1 MSKQIQSQKPL
12 IWSFSY
18 FREFFRSIKAI
29 RNWSFPI
36 LLILT
41 FTLLLFYSFTLV
53 QAKNVDSDSYH
64 IQMGDLNMGAGLP
77 TSAGYNLGI
86 TGGQTAPGAF
96 LSSGYQL
103 LAGFWYIKTII
114 PFSFTIDDLSIDFGA
129 LTPNQFSTESN
140 NLTVSAG
147 GAGGYQVT
155 AQENKPLTLSSDV
168 ATIPDTT
175 CDDTNCTEILCRPWT
190 ETNKYGFGF
199 NMSGDDVDT
208 GDTKFKDS
216 TYFCQFADQSAG
228 TPETPQVVMFKTGV
242 TRDPPSNTSTALVTY
257 QINISGNQGAGDY
270 ENYVMFI
277 ATPTY

>member
-1 MSKQIQSQKPL
+1 MI
-12 IWSFSY
+12 I
-18 FREFFRSIKAI
+18 I
-29 RNWSFPI
+29 RIYPNKKI
-36 LLILT
+36 LL
-41 FTLLLFYSFTLV
+41 FLLDCYIAKLFYCFLIGLLSYWVIGLFSPFMV
-53 QAKNVDSDSYH
+53 QAKNMDSDSYH
-64 IQMGDLNMGAGLP
+64 IQMGNMNMGAGLP
-77 TSAGYNLGI
+77 TSTSYNLGI

-114 PFSFTIDDLSIDFGA
+114 PFSFSIDDLSIDFGT
-129 LTPNQFSTESN
+129 LTSNQFSTKTN

-155 AQENKPLTLSSDV
+155 AQENQPLTLDSGV
-168 ATIPDTT
+168 ATILDAT
-175 CDDTNCTEILCRPWT
+175 CDDTTCTEILCRPWT

-199 NMSGDDVDT
+199 NMSGEDIDT

-228 TPETPQVVMFKTGV
+228 TPETPQVVMSKSGV
-242 TRDPPSNTSTALVTY
+242 TRDPPSNTSTAQVTY
-257 QINISGNQGAGDY
+257 QVNIAGNQAAGDY

>member
-1 MSKQIQSQKPL
+1 MKIVQINPNRHRLSLRLKKFSANWFICLLVL
-12 IWSFSY
+12 IGTY
-18 FREFFRSIKAI
+18 YY
-29 RNWSFPI
+29 
-36 LLILT
+36 LLP
-41 FTLLLFYSFTLV
+41 SSAE
-53 QAKNVDSDSYH
+53 AKNLDSDSYH

-77 TSAGYNLGI
+77 SAAGYNLGI

-114 PFSFTIDDLSIDFGA
+114 PFSFTIDDISIDFGV
-129 LTPNQFSTESN
+129 LTPNQFNSPPQTN

-155 AQENKPLTLSSDV
+155 AQENKPLTLSSGV

-175 CDDTNCTEILCRPWT
+175 CDDTNCTEVLCRPWT

-208 GDTKFKDS
+208 GDTKFKDD
-216 TYFCQFADQSAG
+216 TYFCQFANQSAG
-228 TPETPQVVMFKTGV
+228 PAEAPQIVMSKSGV
-242 TRDPPSNTSTALVTY
+242 TRDPPGNTATAQVTY
-257 QINISGNQGAGDY
+257 QINISGSQAAGDY
-270 ENYVMFI
+270 ENYVMFV
-277 ATPTY
+277 ATPSY